1 ELADEES
8 KDHLLNVSYKT
19 GIGKVTAYSYLL
31 EVDNGTDN
39 ALDTNGLRFS
49 GATDIDEGMK
59 SLYTLEYA
67 YQEDETAE
75 YYRV

>member
-1 ELADEES
+1 
-8 KDHLLNVSYKT
+8 
-19 GIGKVTAYSYLL
+19 LL

-39 ALDTNGLRFS
+39 ALDTYGLRFS